1 LRGTPAGLRRRH
13 PRFAEL
19 FDPDA
24 PGPLVSASGLIAVEP
39 FESTTPRTMR
49 TLLDWTSGHW
59 GAVVVIAAAIVIA
72 LLALQAVV
80 WILSH
85 SD

>member
-1 LRGTPAGLRRRH
+1 
-13 PRFAEL
+13 
-19 FDPDA
+19 
-24 PGPLVSASGLIAVEP
+24 LIAVEP